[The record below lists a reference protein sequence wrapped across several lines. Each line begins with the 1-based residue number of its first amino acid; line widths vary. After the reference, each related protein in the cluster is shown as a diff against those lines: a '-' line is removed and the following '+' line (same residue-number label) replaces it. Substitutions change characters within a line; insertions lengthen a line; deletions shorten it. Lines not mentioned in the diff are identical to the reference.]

1 MVRIAL
7 IAIPGPNFPG
17 EVFGYR
23 ILSVFDKLVEEP
35 WECHKQGLSEHA
47 ASSGDYVNC
56 LHNVSPK
63 KWTVTNVITYNGTYL
78 PMKTL
83 HFQDANIARAQDLE
97 DAKSRLEIA

>member
-1 MVRIAL
+1 MPQTRTIRACREL
-7 IAIPGPNFPG
+7 RRLCQLFAQ
-17 EVFGYR
+17 R
-23 ILSVFDKLVEEP
+23 
-35 WECHKQGLSEHA
+35 CAQ
-47 ASSGDYVNC
+47 
-56 LHNVSPK
+56 K

>member
-1 MVRIAL
+1 MIRITL

-35 WECHKQGLSEHA
+35 WEGHKQGLTIRACHELRRLCDLFA
-47 ASSGDYVNC
+47 QRCAQ
-56 LHNVSPK
+56 K
-63 KWTVTNVITYNGTYL
+63 KWTVTTYNGTYL